1 MKRLEQK
8 MDGDRA
14 NMYDHID
21 ASHRT
26 LGDRIDHLDRR
37 AAQQIY
43 ALDKLTR
50 ERIESERQD
59 IQDRMEKRFLRER
72 LESDRQMDRRGEH
85 IKSEIK
91 AWVDHR
97 LTNIEQQ
104 YGNFHADCCDDLLH
118 GRNHRHSC
126 GGDAQAG
133 ALYRSKSDETLS
145 ISSTH
150 PTKKHARLY
159 AKAIHDLKKMRAT
172 GHKMDKRTRG
182 LAVRDHPVGA
192 RNAHSRPL
200 TFHEDLSPI
209 AGRSPEGHSGNG
221 EFSELDYQES
231 LKLNST
237 TLWSQS
243 QRKYN
248 EAEGKSPSDSS
259 STNQL
264 RSNFAN
270 MNLQEGKS
278 VKGMN
283 TSDNSTPNQGFPHA
297 RHEKLSSSSLP
308 NQPSYTMAS
317 FNDEYQHTGYN
328 VRHFKTDS
336 GSNPD
341 SGYGG
346 KGHYGRI
353 LNDSH
358 PDRHNSSIG
367 TTASTTTDASSPTTL
382 ASTSEGG
389 SDALPMSPQYYGGIA
404 SQREKWFRAPLQ
416 EVNRIAEGRVRQNS
430 DGIKNKTRDFE
441 DHSNSEHIRMNPA
454 IASRQGTEV

>member
-14 NMYDHID
+14 NVYDHID

-50 ERIESERQD
+50 ERLDSERQD
-59 IQDRMEKRFLRER
+59 MQDRMEKRFLRER

-85 IKSEIK
+85 IRSEIK
-91 AWVDHR
+91 TWVDNR

-118 GRNHRHSC
+118 GRNHQHSC
-126 GGDAQAG
+126 GADAQPG

-145 ISSTH
+145 MSSTH

-159 AKAIHDLKKMRAT
+159 AKAIHDLKQMRAT

-182 LAVRDHPVGA
+182 IAVRDHPVGSQ
-192 RNAHSRPL
+192 NGHCNRPI

-209 AGRSPEGHSGNG
+209 VGRSPEGHSGNG
-221 EFSELDYQES
+221 EFSELDYQDS
-231 LKLNST
+231 MKLNST
-237 TLWSQS
+237 TLWS

-259 STNQL
+259 TAHQAKT
-264 RSNFAN
+264 NFAN
-270 MNLQEGKS
+270 RNIQDGKIPH
-278 VKGMN
+278 GMN
-283 TSDNSTPNQGFPHA
+283 TSDDPTRSQGFLKT
-297 RHEKLSSSSLP
+297 RNEKLSSSSLP

-317 FNDEYQHTGYN
+317 FNDDYHHTGYN
-328 VRHFKTDS
+328 IRHFKTDS

-346 KGHYGRI
+346 KSHYSRI
-353 LNDSH
+353 INDGN
-358 PDRHNSSIG
+358 PDQHNSSIG
-367 TTASTTTDASSPTTL
+367 TTASTATDASSPTTL

-389 SDALPMSPQYYGGIA
+389 SDAVSMSPQYYGGVA
-404 SQREKWFRAPLQ
+404 AQREKWFRGPLQ
-416 EVNRIAEGRVRQNS
+416 DVNRKPEVRHDS
-430 DGIKNKTRDFE
+430 DGTKNKIRSFE
-441 DHSNSEHIRMNPA
+441 DNSGADRIRMNPA

>member
-1 MKRLEQK
+1 MPQLNYDHLVCPETGLAVSCRHSDALLVDFKVHNKKWAFLCPWCRCLLTQLTPNTVVMVAKRIIKYLQCEIFKITNILFCRTFQGPAGYTPVCNCGPLMKRLEQK

-59 IQDRMEKRFLRER
+59 LQDRMEKRFLRER

-85 IKSEIK
+85 IRTEIK
-91 AWVDHR
+91 AWVDNR

-104 YGNFHADCCDDLLH
+104 HGNFHADCCDDLLH

-126 GGDAQAG
+126 GGDVQPG

-172 GHKMDKRTRG
+172 GHKMDKRIRG
-182 LAVRDHPVGA
+182 IAVRDHPVGA
-192 RNAHSRPL
+192 QNTHCGRPM

-221 EFSELDYQES
+221 EFSELDGQDS
-231 LKLNST
+231 MKFNST
-237 TLWSQS
+237 TLVVA
-243 QRKYN
+243 K
-248 EAEGKSPSDSS
+248 K
-259 STNQL
+259 
-264 RSNFAN
+264 
-270 MNLQEGKS
+270 
-278 VKGMN
+278 
-283 TSDNSTPNQGFPHA
+283 
-297 RHEKLSSSSLP
+297 
-308 NQPSYTMAS
+308 
-317 FNDEYQHTGYN
+317 
-328 VRHFKTDS
+328 
-336 GSNPD
+336 
-341 SGYGG
+341 
-346 KGHYGRI
+346 I
-353 LNDSH
+353 
-358 PDRHNSSIG
+358 
-367 TTASTTTDASSPTTL
+367 
-382 ASTSEGG
+382 
-389 SDALPMSPQYYGGIA
+389 
-404 SQREKWFRAPLQ
+404 
-416 EVNRIAEGRVRQNS
+416 
-430 DGIKNKTRDFE
+430 
-441 DHSNSEHIRMNPA
+441 
-454 IASRQGTEV
+454 

>member
-1 MKRLEQK
+1 

-50 ERIESERQD
+50 ERLDSERQD

-72 LESDRQMDRRGEH
+72 LESERQMDRRGDH
-85 IKSEIK
+85 IRSEIK
-91 AWVDHR
+91 AWVDNR
-97 LTNIEQQ
+97 LTNFEQQ

-126 GGDAQAG
+126 GADAQPG

-145 ISSTH
+145 MSSTH

-172 GHKMDKRTRG
+172 GQKMDKRTRG
-182 LAVRDHPVGA
+182 IAVRDHPVGSQ
-192 RNAHSRPL
+192 NGHYNRPM

-209 AGRSPEGHSGNG
+209 VGRSPEGHSGNG
-221 EFSELDYQES
+221 EFSEIDYQDS
-231 LKLNST
+231 IKLNST
-237 TLWSQS
+237 TLWSHS

-259 STNQL
+259 TNNQGKTGFGS
-264 RSNFAN
+264 RNVQDGKVPPN
-270 MNLQEGKS
+270 MNA
-278 VKGMN
+278 
-283 TSDNSTPNQGFPHA
+283 SDDVSRGQSYIKA
-297 RHEKLSSSSLP
+297 RNEKLSSSSLP

-317 FNDEYQHTGYN
+317 FNDDYHHTGYN

-346 KGHYGRI
+346 KSHYSRI
-353 LNDSH
+353 LHEGN
-358 PDRHNSSIG
+358 PDQHNSSIG
-367 TTASTTTDASSPTTL
+367 TTASTATDASSPTTL

-389 SDALPMSPQYYGGIA
+389 SEGLSMSPQYYGGSMA
-404 SQREKWFRAPLQ
+404 QKREQWFRGPLQ
-416 EVNRIAEGRVRQNS
+416 EVNRKPEEMGRQE
-430 DGIKNKTRDFE
+430 DGVKNKIRAFE
-441 DHSNSEHIRMNPA
+441 NNSSSERIRMNPA